1 VKSYRYAGGD
11 MAVRVLFSPW
21 RFEDEYVS
29 VTPKVPFAGIEQ
41 TQVSHEHAL
50 YRNPNAQGRLVIFGD
65 SFAGMLMPFFAQNFG
80 EVHRYSAEEI
90 NGAVVAQHRPSA
102 VIFETVER
110 HADRLLR
117 PPINLPQL
125 CDK

>member
-1 VKSYRYAGGD
+1 MSTRCIETPTSKVVCS
-11 MAVRVLFSPW
+11 FS
-21 RFEDEYVS
+21 E
-29 VTPKVPFAGIEQ
+29 
-41 TQVSHEHAL
+41 
-50 YRNPNAQGRLVIFGD
+50 D
-65 SFAGMLMPFFAQNFG
+65 SFVGALMPFFAQNFG

-90 NGAVVAQHRPSA
+90 NGAVVAQYRPSA